1 MFEFEPVDS
10 VYLEFSFMINRKRRV
25 QTTVMFGKDFSILIR
40 AFESHAL
47 IISKLTI

>member
-1 MFEFEPVDS
+1 MMD
-10 VYLEFSFMINRKRRV
+10 LWLGNFSLIINRRKRV
-25 QTTVMFGKDFSILIR
+25 KTNIMLGNDFSILIR